1 MPNIFIFN
9 TKLKHKQEEKMSN
22 KNIIYT
28 RNYIDTVNTISP
40 ITSQFIFENKERT
53 GKVAWKQ

>member
-1 MPNIFIFN
+1 MPNIFIFDI
-9 TKLKHKQEEKMSN
+9 KLKYINNEEKMSN

-53 GKVAWKQ
+53 GKVAW

>member
-1 MPNIFIFN
+1 MIA
-9 TKLKHKQEEKMSN
+9 KLKHKQEEKMSN

-28 RNYIDTVNTISP
+28 RNYIDAVNTISP

-53 GKVAWKQ
+53 GKVAW

>member
-1 MPNIFIFN
+1 
-9 TKLKHKQEEKMSN
+9 MSN

-40 ITSQFIFENKERT
+40 ITSQFIFENKERK

>member
-1 MPNIFIFN
+1 
-9 TKLKHKQEEKMSN
+9 MSN
-22 KNIIYT
+22 TNIIYT